1 MGNRSRHPGVDRA
14 MTAGGTGV
22 RSALNTEKI
31 ERLYEAHGHAIAD
44 YCARRVEPERVD
56 DAVADVFAVAW
67 RKVSEVPDGDAALP
81 WLYAVAYR
89 VVFHHWRS
97 AGRQRRLRVKVD
109 GVLPGLPEDVS
120 DVIVSREDHELVRR
134 AASRLRPIDQEILRL
149 LLWEE
154 ISQKE
159 AAVVLGLSKNAVK
172 QRALRAR
179 RNLAIEFRKLAGDF
193 SPTMKERGG
202 RP

>member
-1 MGNRSRHPGVDRA
+1 
-14 MTAGGTGV
+14 V

-31 ERLYEAHGHAIAD
+31 ERLYEAYGHDLAN

-89 VVFHHWRS
+89 VIFHHWRHS
-97 AGRQRRLRVKVD
+97 GRQRRLRIKVES
-109 GVLPGLPEDVS
+109 VLPELPEDVS
-120 DVIVSREDHELVRR
+120 DVVVTREDHKLVRR
-134 AASRLRPIDQEILRL
+134 AASRLRSIDQEILRL

-154 ISQKE
+154 LSHDQ
-159 AAVVLGLSKNAVK
+159 AAIVLGLSKNAVK
-172 QRALRAR
+172 QRAFRAR
-179 RNLAIEFRKLAGDF
+179 RNLANEFRRLAGES
-193 SPTMKERGG
+193 SPTAHDKGG
-202 RP
+202 RS

>member
-1 MGNRSRHPGVDRA
+1 M
-14 MTAGGTGV
+14 
-22 RSALNTEKI
+22 RSALNDEKI
-31 ERLYEAHGHAIAD
+31 ERLYEVYGRAVAD

-89 VVFHHWRS
+89 VIFHHWRH
-97 AGRQRRLRVKVD
+97 AGRQRRLRVKAES
-109 GVLPGLPEDVS
+109 VLPDLPEDVS
-120 DVIVSREDHELVRR
+120 DVVVTREDHELVRK

-154 ISQKE
+154 ISHDE
-159 AAVVLGLSKNAVK
+159 AAFVLGLSKNAVK

-179 RNLAIEFRKLAGDF
+179 RNLAIEFRKLTGE
-193 SPTMKERGG
+193 SSSTLRERGG
-202 RP
+202 RR